1 MRAGRATGSRART
14 WIPAVPGAEIP
25 ARRSPAARPVAT
37 PAGAGPRPAPAEGRP
52 GLGHS
57 LDRTRVFPLP
67 AGAAAR
73 SVPAAAAA
81 PARRAP
87 AARAA
92 VGPRPIQAL
101 FSRDDLARYWRTAKS
116 YLNPFNTFGRRT
128 RAASHYGE
136 ETDDVADEVDRS
148 LRVVS
153 PARLLLRGI
162 SPWHRNRPDEVT
174 RSDRDEINRLIQE
187 IHFQGSEYDGESAS
201 RGRRVTA
208 SRPTGINIDT
218 RSIASDEQARA
229 RRETSLDLVR
239 IARTRSGR
247 ELLRSL
253 HSGARG
259 LTRLGVEIMPQP
271 GSEDYDP
278 NAGQAQPKDNELLGR
293 NQPTGSVTSY
303 VPTGL
308 RLPQDG
314 QGRDP
319 RNPWVDPA
327 RGDVSLYH
335 ELVHA
340 HHQQHG
346 GTRDTYAADAVP
358 AITGQERRHPV
369 DRRVPRE
376 EYRTVGLSHRYRG
389 DRLNEN
395 RYRRELQELGEDVAL
410 RTTYNTIGADDE
422 AGATG
427 RASTSTGET
436 SRLLDFDE
444 DD

>member
-1 MRAGRATGSRART
+1 MRAGRATGSRT
-14 WIPAVPGAEIP
+14 PSISAVPGAELP
-25 ARRSPAARPVAT
+25 ARRSPAA
-37 PAGAGPRPAPAEGRP
+37 PAGAGPRPATAEGRP

-57 LDRTRVFPLP
+57 LDRTRVFPPP

-73 SVPAAAAA
+73 SVPVAAATPA
-81 PARRAP
+81 PRPP

-92 VGPRPIQAL
+92 PGPRPIQAL

-116 YLNPFNTFGRRT
+116 YLNPFNTFGRNT

-136 ETDDVADEVDRS
+136 ATSDIAGEVDRS

-153 PARLLLRGI
+153 PARLLLGKI

-174 RSDRDEINRLIQE
+174 RSDRDEINRLIQDV
-187 IHFQGSEYDGESAS
+187 HVQGSDRDGESSS
-201 RGRRVTA
+201 RGRRVTK
-208 SRPTGINIDT
+208 SRPTGINIDPG
-218 RSIASDEQARA
+218 SFASDEQARA

-308 RLPQDG
+308 RVQQDG
-314 QGRDP
+314 QASDP

-340 HHQQHG
+340 HHQQRG
-346 GTRDTYAADAVP
+346 GTRDTYAADALP
-358 AITGQERRHPV
+358 AITRPERRHRV
-369 DRRVPRE
+369 DRGVPRE

-389 DRLNEN
+389 DRFNEN

-410 RTTYNTIGADDE
+410 RTTYNTIEPEEDAE
-422 AGATG
+422 ETA

-436 SRLLDFDE
+436 SRLLDSDE